1 MAKRLTIKTLL
12 DVGHRQREVA
22 ELTSVSER
30 SVRRVDREPTPAT
43 LDDAV
48 ARTARRVGRP
58 SKVSAVRDKV
68 AVLLAAEPSLP
79 STEVYRRMKL
89 DGYTGQKSALF
100 ALLAETRPVAPPA
113 PMVRFEGLPGEF
125 CQHDFGH
132 VDVRF
137 IDDSKLRIHF
147 FASRLKYSR
156 TVAVSL
162 VPDETAE
169 SVVRSVVAHYEAFG
183 GVPLVGVFDRP
194 KTIALAWDPATARV
208 TEWNPTFL
216 QVMGELAV
224 APDACWPYRP
234 NQKGGVENLVGWV
247 KGSFFKC
254 RRFADMAD
262 LERQLV
268 EWLTEVN
275 TQRPSRA
282 TGEIPESRMIAERE
296 RLRPLRVTSA
306 DLVLRFPAY
315 VTPTATVSF
324 KGAIYSM
331 PPQAIGL
338 PATLYLGKDHVRI
351 VAARYD
357 IRHPRVDNGGRSIL
371 PEHRTAMVAAVNGQ
385 RGKLYFL
392 RQQLMDLGPTV
403 VDFLTEI
410 VHRRPGRW
418 SEDIQV
424 LATLYDLHGAGPLL
438 SALTRA
444 NAQARFTGQ
453 AVASELGHDD
463 FHLHPTSQ
471 ELQ

>member
-12 DVGHRQREVA
+12 DAGHRQAEVA

-30 SVRRVDREPTPAT
+30 SVRRVDREPAPAT
-43 LDDAV
+43 LDDAAARV
-48 ARTARRVGRP
+48 ARRIGRP

-68 AVLLAAEPSLP
+68 TALMAAEPSLP
-79 STEVYRRMKL
+79 STEVYRRMQL
-89 DGYTGQKSALF
+89 EGYTGKKSALF
-100 ALLAETRPVAPPA
+100 ALLAEVRPASPPA

-132 VDVRF
+132 VDARL
-137 IDDSKLRIHF
+137 IDGSKLRVHF

-162 VPDETAE
+162 VPDETSE

-208 TEWNPTFL
+208 TQWNPTFL

-254 RRFADMAD
+254 RRFADMED
-262 LERQLV
+262 LERQLAQ
-268 EWLTEVN
+268 WLEEVN

-282 TGEIPESRMIAERE
+282 TGEIPESRMAVERQ

-315 VTPTATVSF
+315 VAPTATISF

-338 PATLYLGKDHVRI
+338 PATLHLGQDHVRI
-351 VAARYD
+351 VAGRFD
-357 IRHPRVDNGGRSIL
+357 VRHPRLASGARSIL

-385 RGKLYFL
+385 RGKLYLL

-403 VDFLTEI
+403 IDFLTEV
-410 VHRRPGRW
+410 VHRRPGHW
-418 SEDIQV
+418 SEDV
-424 LATLYDLHGAGPLL
+424 RLLATLYDLHGAGPLL
-438 SALTRA
+438 LALARA
-444 NAQARFTGQ
+444 HALARFTAH
-453 AVASELGHDD
+453 AVARELGHDELQ
-463 FHLHPTSQ
+463 LHPTPPEIQ
-471 ELQ
+471 